1 MKLFRLTLTLS
12 SALCA
17 AQGHAAQP
25 VSLQGWHQYAD
36 SDFTIISQ
44 MNEADT
50 AAWTGRI
57 NQFIHAMKGRLP
69 GDPRIL
75 GPFTLV
81 LFENNDDY
89 WASAPILK
97 NGSPLPNVAVY
108 ERSGG
113 WGAIAA
119 ASDLGSDERTQRIL
133 LESCVGWLLSA
144 DHRYRPRALT
154 QGLNE
159 VYGAYVIE
167 NGAEIFG
174 RPIRG
179 GTSRLQRAVKNS
191 LNNAETFLR
200 IEDLLAVGDISL
212 VADVHG
218 VQMFELESWGLAH
231 FLLFSK
237 DMAKQHAME
246 RLLAAFSHS
255 HNPHDALREAFGDG
269 ADTLNSRFRN
279 YILGGDFFEVA
290 APVELAPLAAP
301 ITAAD
306 PAVVAAILG
315 RLEASTNHLDA
326 ARSHAAEGIRLAPN
340 DVMPRETLALA
351 DFMAHNH
358 DEAVAD
364 CREAIRLGTRD
375 GWTWLEASELV
386 GRTGHGGTDSA
397 APVELTAAQA
407 RDAINTAEK
416 AILFCRGLEVAYA
429 RVGELMTKASE
440 VTEYDGRFL
449 AMGRM
454 LFPNN
459 GWIEIGHAQWAHRT
473 HDEALALKIVADV
486 LSRAGA
492 FAPEVLDRA
501 RALQN
506 EWRAGRG

>member
-1 MKLFRLTLTLS
+1 MKLFRSTLTLA

-17 AQGHAAQP
+17 AQVHAGPP
-25 VSLQGWHQYAD
+25 VNLQGWHQYAD

-119 ASDLGSDERTQRIL
+119 ASELGSDEQTQRIL
-133 LESCVGWLLSA
+133 LGSCVDWLLSS

-154 QGLNE
+154 LGLNQ

-179 GTSRLQRAVKNS
+179 GTSRLQRAVRNS

-200 IEDLLAVGDISL
+200 IEDLLAVRDISL

-218 VQMFELESWGLAH
+218 VQMFGLESWGLAH

-237 DMAKQHAME
+237 DMAKQHAMD
-246 RLLAAFSHS
+246 RLLAAFSH
-255 HNPHDALREAFGDG
+255 HP
-269 ADTLNSRFRN
+269 
-279 YILGGDFFEVA
+279 
-290 APVELAPLAAP
+290 
-301 ITAAD
+301 
-306 PAVVAAILG
+306 
-315 RLEASTNHLDA
+315 
-326 ARSHAAEGIRLAPN
+326 RS
-340 DVMPRETLALA
+340 
-351 DFMAHNH
+351 
-358 DEAVAD
+358 
-364 CREAIRLGTRD
+364 
-375 GWTWLEASELV
+375 S
-386 GRTGHGGTDSA
+386 
-397 APVELTAAQA
+397 
-407 RDAINTAEK
+407 
-416 AILFCRGLEVAYA
+416 
-429 RVGELMTKASE
+429 
-440 VTEYDGRFL
+440 
-449 AMGRM
+449 
-454 LFPNN
+454 
-459 GWIEIGHAQWAHRT
+459 
-473 HDEALALKIVADV
+473 
-486 LSRAGA
+486 
-492 FAPEVLDRA
+492 
-501 RALQN
+501 
-506 EWRAGRG
+506 